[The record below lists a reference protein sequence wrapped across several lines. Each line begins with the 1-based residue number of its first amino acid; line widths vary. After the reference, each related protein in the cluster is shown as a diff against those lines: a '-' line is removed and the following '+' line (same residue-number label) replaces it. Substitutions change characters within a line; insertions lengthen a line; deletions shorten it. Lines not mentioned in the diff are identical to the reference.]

1 MLDFFAQIAR
11 FLSPA
16 APDGADFPNTLLEEA
31 GARAGRDPQQ
41 AQELRDAAHAAMRV
55 VR

>member
-1 MLDFFAQIAR
+1 MFAFFAQIAR

-16 APDGADFPNTLLEEA
+16 AADGSDFPHTLLEDAE
-31 GARAGRDPQQ
+31 ARAGRDQHH